1 MSDATGANGA
11 RGAKVKTRTRER
23 ILAAALELFIER
35 GVDGTTVTAIER
47 AVGLA
52 AGTGSFYRHFRS
64 KEEVLVASVEYG
76 IERLID
82 DLDVKPGT
90 PPRVP
95 ETVDGRTLH
104 YKGLLAQ
111 MRDFEPLQRLII
123 AERHRHPELERM
135 FTEALNVDRW
145 ERGWQD
151 NPGAVIATAALTG
164 YHTLSLLVG
173 GPYRNIT
180 PDEFIAT
187 LVELTLQTDTTSPLS
202 DR

>member
-1 MSDATGANGA
+1 M
-11 RGAKVKTRTRER
+11 
-23 ILAAALELFIER
+23 
-35 GVDGTTVTAIER
+35 TAIER

-90 PPRVP
+90 PPRSRKPSTAAPFTTRVSS
-95 ETVDGRTLH
+95 R
-104 YKGLLAQ
+104 Q
-111 MRDFEPLQRLII
+111 MRDFDPLQRLII

-187 LVELTLQTDTTSPLS
+187 LVELTLQTDTTNPLS